1 MNSRSFGCEV
11 LEAVEIGPPGFIQG
25 YHFAVDKGVGG
36 KIVERLSDL
45 RESFVEVLMVPGEQ
59 DCFATGLDS
68 DSAVAIQLNF
78 LCDAECYV
86 ALT

>member
-1 MNSRSFGCEV
+1 MKIR
-11 LEAVEIGPPGFIQG
+11 PPGFVQG
-25 YHFAVDKGVGG
+25 YNLAIDNSVGG
-36 KIVERLSDL
+36 KIMERLSDL